1 VSTGVI
7 FDIKEF
13 AIYDGPGIRQT
24 VFLKGCP
31 LRCGWCHNPEGLD
44 PAPELLVNM
53 KTGIPR
59 VFGEVLSA
67 AELAG
72 RIRRNADY
80 YSSCGGGVTFSG
92 GEPLMQPA
100 FLSETLSLLDDI
112 HKTIET
118 SGFSDPGTFRDIVR
132 LADLVIMDVKT
143 TDSSKHA
150 KYTGQ
155 DNECILANL
164 EYLCR
169 SGISFIIRIPVIPG
183 VNDDAGKK
191 TPIMPLPVKIPIIPL
206 PGKISMMLF
215 PVKNLRPPPPAGIL
229 SICFPYSIP
238 LKVWR
243 PGTGEKQR
251 KQAT

>member
-1 VSTGVI
+1 MSTGVI

-80 YSSCGGGVTFSG
+80 YSSCGGRCDFFRRRTPDAAGVS
-92 GEPLMQPA
+92 
-100 FLSETLSLLDDI
+100 
-112 HKTIET
+112 
-118 SGFSDPGTFRDIVR
+118 FRNPF
-132 LADLVIMDVKT
+132 A
-143 TDSSKHA
+143 A
-150 KYTGQ
+150 
-155 DNECILANL
+155 
-164 EYLCR
+164 
-169 SGISFIIRIPVIPG
+169 
-183 VNDDAGKK
+183 
-191 TPIMPLPVKIPIIPL
+191 
-206 PGKISMMLF
+206 
-215 PVKNLRPPPPAGIL
+215 
-229 SICFPYSIP
+229 
-238 LKVWR
+238 
-243 PGTGEKQR
+243 
-251 KQAT
+251 